1 MAQAP
6 HEDGELTGRDGAF
19 VFLVEDG
26 EEFLIVNELFLG
38 QSFEGG
44 TFHHFLKYYSRV
56 LYSLGQKRN
65 FPQKSRGARGTLKE
79 KERENIY
86 KKSLGP
92 LGGVLSLPLG
102 RPLTLNPPS

>member
-1 MAQAP
+1 MLLRPLEKKRDDVGETNAALIVGVEGCLHLLELCLCGAMAQAP

-38 QSFEGG
+38 QSLEGG

-56 LYSLGQKRN
+56 L
-65 FPQKSRGARGTLKE
+65 
-79 KERENIY
+79 
-86 KKSLGP
+86 
-92 LGGVLSLPLG
+92 
-102 RPLTLNPPS
+102 LTLRY